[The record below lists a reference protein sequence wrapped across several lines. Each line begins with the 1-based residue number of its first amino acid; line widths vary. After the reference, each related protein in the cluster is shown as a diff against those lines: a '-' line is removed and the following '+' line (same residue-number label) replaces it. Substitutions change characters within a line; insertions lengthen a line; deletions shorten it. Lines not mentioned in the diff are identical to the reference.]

1 MAKHVRLSEAV
12 KRILESD
19 ASEEEIEDVEEG
31 ASSQTDVDIDPD
43 IEDQRTLGES
53 SDD

>member
-12 KRILESD
+12 KRILESEACD
-19 ASEEEIEDVEEG
+19 EEIEDVEG
-31 ASSQTDVDIDPD
+31 ASSQSDVDIDPD